1 MRKPQICKGGERER
15 MCPGLVQFGAGVRR
29 TFKRSRMRGRVMPSI
44 VREKD
49 RSREVAEG
57 RLAPSPAS
65 LRHDARDPEPV
76 FTRLSSHA
84 RRLTGANALGGARP
98 ASCALSFD
106 KGERQRNGGH
116 ARN

>member
-65 LRHDARDPEPV
+65 LRHDARDPE
-76 FTRLSSHA
+76 RD
-84 RRLTGANALGGARP
+84 
-98 ASCALSFD
+98 ASD
-106 KGERQRNGGH
+106 
-116 ARN
+116 